1 MDKNKAISGYE
12 KIFDDGY
19 KAGRASVV
27 LPHPCD
33 GELYKDWTASDY
45 FAKIAEEHLE
55 VIDAYKEIEKNGGD
69 SQHFLRE
76 CTDLIVATTGLMNYL
91 GCDEKMR
98 QQYMKEIN
106 ESNAKRDGGK
116 RFKKHP
122 FDELQ
127 ERICRE
133 KTFSASGTE
142 EKEDGKQIKLAKN
155 NLLLPLEIGAKIMV
169 VKPDDYKN
177 ALPGENIYQSIFD
190 TYMFYYSGG
199 IGRNKG
205 YISSLSCCLVEMED
219 SGEKIIVPFGWMK
232 KVEE

>member
-33 GELYKDWTASDY
+33 GELYKDWTAADY

-91 GCDEKMR
+91 GCDEEMR
-98 QQYMKEIN
+98 QKYMKEIN

-116 RFKKHP
+116 RFAKHP
-122 FDELQ
+122 LDEIH
-127 ERICRE
+127 ERFYRGE
-133 KTFSASGTE
+133 TFSASGAGVEQSDKETFKDGDKAKIIIPE
-142 EKEDGKQIKLAKN
+142 SEIRQKEKEGDVRKAQEMIITSN
-155 NLLLPLEIGAKIMV
+155 SIGRV
-169 VKPDDYKN
+169 VCYN
-177 ALPGENIYQSIFD
+177 TSLD
-190 TYMFYYSGG
+190 TYALEVA
-199 IGRNKG
+199 GR
-205 YISSLSCCLVEMED
+205 
-219 SGEKIIVPFGWMK
+219 IVGVPAEWLE
-232 KVEE
+232 KVEK

>member
-33 GELYKDWTASDY
+33 GELYKDWTAADY

-98 QQYMKEIN
+98 QEYMKEIN
-106 ESNAKRDGGK
+106 ESNAKRDGGR
-116 RFKKHP
+116 RFANEELPASALAFPVFKDSEKSDPMKNTECLLPEYLDEYFRDKKIDGETVTLLRGEKYGK
-122 FDELQ
+122 FALRVGDELYCVSY
-127 ERICRE
+127 E
-133 KTFSASGTE
+133 
-142 EKEDGKQIKLAKN
+142 
-155 NLLLPLEIGAKIMV
+155 PL
-169 VKPDDYKN
+169 
-177 ALPGENIYQSIFD
+177 
-190 TYMFYYSGG
+190 
-199 IGRNKG
+199 
-205 YISSLSCCLVEMED
+205 
-219 SGEKIIVPFGWMK
+219 K
-232 KVEE
+232 KVDEK

>member
-1 MDKNKAISGYE
+1 MDKIDDIMSGYKAIFE
-12 KIFDDGY
+12 DGY

-33 GELYKDWTASDY
+33 GELYKDWTAADY

-55 VIDAYKEIEKNGGD
+55 VIDAYKEIERNGGV

-76 CTDLIVATTGLMNYL
+76 RTDLIIATTGLMNYL

-98 QQYMKEIN
+98 QEYMKEVN

-133 KTFSASGTE
+133 KTFSASKTE
-142 EKEDGKQIKLAKN
+142 EKEDGK
-155 NLLLPLEIGAKIMV
+155 
-169 VKPDDYKN
+169 
-177 ALPGENIYQSIFD
+177 
-190 TYMFYYSGG
+190 
-199 IGRNKG
+199 
-205 YISSLSCCLVEMED
+205 
-219 SGEKIIVPFGWMK
+219 
-232 KVEE
+232 

>member
-1 MDKNKAISGYE
+1 MDKMDGFDESMSGYKAIFE
-12 KIFDDGY
+12 DGY

-98 QQYMKEIN
+98 QEYMKEVN
-106 ESNAKRDGGK
+106 ESNAKRDGGR

-122 FDELQ
+122 LDVIE
-127 ERICRE
+127 ERFYKG
-133 KTFSASGTE
+133 KTFSASQTQLE
-142 EKEDGKQIKLAKN
+142 EKTKHDGEDF
-155 NLLLPLEIGAKIMV
+155 EIGEV
-169 VKPDDYKN
+169 VKVGFPFGEREAI
-177 ALPGENIYQSIFD
+177 ALGKSEAYPEVYDVSINGL
-190 TYMFYYSGG
+190 YYS
-199 IGRNKG
+199 
-205 YISSLSCCLVEMED
+205 
-219 SGEKIIVPFGWMK
+219 VPRGWMK

>member
-1 MDKNKAISGYE
+1 MKSKDDIMSGYKAIFE
-12 KIFDDGY
+12 DGY
-19 KAGRASVV
+19 RAGRASVV

-33 GELYKDWTASDY
+33 GELYKDWTAADY

-55 VIDAYKEIEKNGGD
+55 VIDAYKEIERNGGE

-98 QQYMKEIN
+98 QEYMKEVN

-122 FDELQ
+122 LDVIE
-127 ERICRE
+127 ERFYKGKTISASKIQLEE
-133 KTFSASGTE
+133 KTKHDG
-142 EKEDGKQIKLAKN
+142 EDFA
-155 NLLLPLEIGAKIMV
+155 IGEV
-169 VKPDDYKN
+169 VKVDCPF
-177 ALPGENIYQSIFD
+177 GEREAIVLGKSEAYPEAYDVSINGL
-190 TYMFYYSGG
+190 YYA
-199 IGRNKG
+199 
-205 YISSLSCCLVEMED
+205 
-219 SGEKIIVPFGWMK
+219 VPRGWMK